1 MQAGCVGLLL
11 GLACGVLVERLKGLT
26 VYPLLSHWKMRE
38 KKKRDFGVQG
48 RNHNLLAGKVQ
59 SLKQSIS
66 GTGAIQGAVTR

>member
-1 MQAGCVGLLL
+1 MCGLASGVSLWCFGGKAEGTDCLLL
-11 GLACGVLVERLKGLT
+11 AVTLENEG
-26 VYPLLSHWKMRE
+26 